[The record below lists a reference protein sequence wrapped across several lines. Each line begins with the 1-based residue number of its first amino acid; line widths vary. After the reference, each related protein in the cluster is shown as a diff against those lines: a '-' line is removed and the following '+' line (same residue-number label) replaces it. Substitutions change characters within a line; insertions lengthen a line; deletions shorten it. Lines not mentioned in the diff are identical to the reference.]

1 MLMLML
7 MKTRAKTT
15 NMIRK
20 HNQISNNNKTKH
32 DKHCNKIKTTYA
44 NKDKGGSVFTAR
56 ICVKPYLLCL
66 QKEIRDLIPYSNPI
80 LIEKWKTDAH
90 ASYSIP

>member
-1 MLMLML
+1 MLML

-44 NKDKGGSVFTAR
+44 NKDKGGSVFTAM
-56 ICVKPYLLCL
+56 
-66 QKEIRDLIPYSNPI
+66 EGF
-80 LIEKWKTDAH
+80 
-90 ASYSIP
+90 SYSTLFAKRNPGPYPLF

>member
-1 MLMLML
+1 MLML

-44 NKDKGGSVFTAR
+44 NKDKGGSVFTAMGGFS
-56 ICVKPYLLCL
+56 
-66 QKEIRDLIPYSNPI
+66 YSTFFCKKKSGTLSPI
-80 LIEKWKTDAH
+80 LILF
-90 ASYSIP
+90 

>member
-1 MLMLML
+1 MLML

-56 ICVKPYLLCL
+56 ILVKPYLPTVLP
-66 QKEIRDLIPYSNPI
+66 IAPRIPYRVTLS
-80 LIEKWKTDAH
+80 
-90 ASYSIP
+90 